1 MAPSLTQPVF
11 KRSTL
16 RTHPATAALV
26 VAVVLVFTV
35 GKAFFDMPGLWQAE
49 AQQLRQVR
57 LEPLATFRT
66 YRVWWGPW
74 LNFFGNLALFVPV
87 GVVAYRG
94 SVARATL
101 AGTVFSIAIET
112 AQYVLAAG
120 YSDLDDVLFNTAGAF
135 LGACAVAAV
144 TRRRPGAGARSAR
157 GRRGRGPARGGTRP
171 APPGSPGTRGRG

>member
-1 MAPSLTQPVF
+1 MSKLHAV
-11 KRSTL
+11 

-74 LNFFGNLALFVPV
+74 LNLFGNLALFVPV
-87 GVVAYRG
+87 GAVAYRG
-94 SVARATL
+94 SIARATL
-101 AGTVFSIAIET
+101 AGTLFSLAIET

-120 YSDLDDVLFNTAGAF
+120 YSDIDDVIFNTAGAF
-135 LGACAVAAV
+135 LGACAVAAL
-144 TRRRPGAGARSAR
+144 TRRTPGAGTRAAR

-171 APPGSPGTRGRG
+171 APPGSRQTPGRG